1 MNLNP
6 SLTHVFSKETKVF
19 KSRLSLIL
27 QNNIYLPSP
36 GKAIRKKCADELTFI
51 ECPIQQN
58 IKSILGS
65 NICYPNVW
73 L

>member
-51 ECPIQQN
+51 ECPIQ
-58 IKSILGS
+58 
-65 NICYPNVW
+65 
-73 L
+73 